1 MNDYYDI
8 LINIYFVV
16 DRKKDIIFIVFV
28 MDMLFLCYLNML
40 LLVWIYDS
48 VYW

>member
-48 VYW
+48 GLL